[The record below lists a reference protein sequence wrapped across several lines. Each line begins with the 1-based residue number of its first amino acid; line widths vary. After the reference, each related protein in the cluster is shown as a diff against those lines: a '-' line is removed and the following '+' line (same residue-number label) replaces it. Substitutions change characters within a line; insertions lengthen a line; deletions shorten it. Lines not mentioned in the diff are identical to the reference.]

1 MLPVEPLERENK
13 CRSLVQESCTR
24 CKMSV
29 QRWIRFQNFRTCLC
43 KHACTNSG
51 CEVQEFCMQET
62 RLWAPRAHEEEARSR
77 FLRTH
82 RHLHCGTKGVEKGSG
97 RRLYS
102 PGASLY
108 KGLVQ
113 CTRSGRVRIDDCRI
127 HARLCASHLQGNADL
142 PGTWFKPHCADHL
155 RSFAVTTCLGCRLHV
170 RHRVH
175 LVIPHARSRASLQH
189 PVSAFV
195 LESRSQD
202 RRGCASARETLGW
215 PTWRRVHEPGMRGQ
229 PRRSSSLPLN

>member
-1 MLPVEPLERENK
+1 MRLSMLPVEPLERENK

-24 CKMSV
+24 CKMSAH
-29 QRWIRFQNFRTCLC
+29 RWIRFQNFRACLC
-43 KHACTNSG
+43 KLACTNSG

-62 RLWAPRAHEEEARSR
+62 RLWTPRAHEEEARPR

-142 PGTWFKPHCADHL
+142 PGTWFKPHCAGRG
-155 RSFAVTTCLGCRLHV
+155 RSPPRAGRGGACRRARAGGGLSRPPPAALAGAAAAAAAASGRLPLGRWGCQSASPPALAWRAGASGGAGTC
-170 RHRVH
+170 
-175 LVIPHARSRASLQH
+175 SRAC
-189 PVSAFV
+189 
-195 LESRSQD
+195 
-202 RRGCASARETLGW
+202 GG
-215 PTWRRVHEPGMRGQ
+215 G
-229 PRRSSSLPLN
+229 